1 MTGARLPQAVVLI
14 HGLWMRGPDMLLLRY
29 RLRRCGF
36 VTYQFSY
43 PTTRCTVDE
52 DAQLLQRFAARIPET
67 TVHFVAHSLGGL
79 VVQRLF
85 SLYPAQRPGRVV
97 TLGTPYQGSAAARG
111 LARFRAGR
119 FFLGNSFQHGLADQS
134 RSWTAAQP
142 LGVIAGD
149 LSIGGGRIF
158 GGLSS
163 SNDGTVGVDEARIPG
178 ATEHRIVH
186 VSHMG
191 LLVSP
196 QVARL
201 TCAFLHSRA
210 FGS

>member
-1 MTGARLPQAVVLI
+1 MTQAVILV

-52 DAQLLQRFAARIPET
+52 AAQLLQRYIAKLPET
-67 TVHFVAHSLGGL
+67 TIHWVAHSLGGL

-85 SLYPAQRPGRVV
+85 VLHPAQRPGRVV
-97 TLGTPYQGSAAARG
+97 TLGTPFQGSAAAHG
-111 LARFRAGR
+111 LARFRTGR
-119 FFLGNSFQHGLADQS
+119 FMLGKSFQHGLAEQS
-134 RSWTAAQP
+134 RRWTAIQT

-158 GGLSS
+158 AGMTSA
-163 SNDGTVGVDEARIPG
+163 NDGTVGVDEARIPG
-178 ATEHRIVH
+178 ATEQRVVH

-191 LLVSP
+191 LLLSP

-201 TCAFLHSRA
+201 TCAFLHSGR
-210 FGS
+210 FELF

>member
-1 MTGARLPQAVVLI
+1 MTQAVVLV

-29 RLRRCGF
+29 RMRRCGF

-52 DAQLLQRFAARIPET
+52 AAQLLQRFIAKIPES
-67 TVHFVAHSLGGL
+67 TVHFIAHSLGGL

-85 SLYPAQRPGRVV
+85 SNHSDQRAGRVV

-111 LARFRAGR
+111 LARFRTGR
-119 FFLGNSFQHGLADQS
+119 FMLGNSYLHGLADHS
-134 RSWTAAQP
+134 RRWTAANS

-158 GGLSS
+158 AGLTSA
-163 SNDGTVGVDEARIPG
+163 NDGTVGVDEARIPG
-178 ATEHRIVH
+178 ATEQRVVH

-201 TCAFLHSRA
+201 ACAFLHSGT
-210 FGS
+210 FGF

>member
-1 MTGARLPQAVVLI
+1 MRQAVILV

-29 RLRRCGF
+29 RLRRCDF

-52 DAQLLQRFAARIPET
+52 AAQLLQRFSARIPET

-85 SLYPAQRPGRVV
+85 AHDPEQRPGRVV

-111 LARFRAGR
+111 LARFRTGR
-119 FFLGNSFQHGLADQS
+119 FMLGNSFLHGLADQS
-134 RSWTAAQP
+134 RHWTAAHS

-149 LSIGGGRIF
+149 LSIGGGQF
-158 GGLSS
+158 FSGMTSA
-163 SNDGTVGVDEARIPG
+163 NDGSVGVDEARIPG
-178 ATEHRIVH
+178 ATEQRIVH

-191 LLVSP
+191 LLLSP
-196 QVARL
+196 RVARF
-201 TCAFLHSRA
+201 TCAFLRSGT
-210 FGS
+210 FGF